1 MHLDIKPQPKPFL
14 HWIKLPELFMAA
26 IGSSFIVLAVEGVLS
41 QAIAT
46 IFVGVFLGLSIIATK
61 TNWLQDSKFNKFLQ
75 REGVLPLIGL
85 VVITSLT
92 IYFAIHAAPSN
103 AQFFTSAE
111 TNLKTEIA
119 KYATANATEAAN
131 VVGVVF
137 FAYRFAMLVYV
148 GASVVKVVGAMREE
162 EDWKSAA
169 KTPVIILI
177 CLAVADLMTKMI
189 LGTA

>member
-26 IGSSFIVLAVEGVLS
+26 IGSSFIVLAVEGVFS

-46 IFVGVFLGLSIIATK
+46 ILVGVMLGLGIISTK
-61 TNWLQDSKFNKFLQ
+61 TEWLKDSKFNKFLTK
-75 REGVLPLIGL
+75 EGVLPVIGL
-85 VVITSLT
+85 TIVASLCV
-92 IYFAIHAAPSN
+92 YFAIHAAPSH
-103 AQFFTSAE
+103 AQFFTTAE
-111 TNLKTEIA
+111 DELTEKI
-119 KYATANATEAAN
+119 KLYATASGDAAAK

-137 FAYRFAMLVYV
+137 FAYRFAMIVYV
-148 GASVVKVVGAMREE
+148 GASLTKVVGAMREE

-177 CLAVADLMTKMI
+177 CLAVADLMSTMI
-189 LGTA
+189 LGV

>member
-26 IGSSFIVLAVEGVLS
+26 IGSSFIVLAVEGVFS

-46 IFVGVFLGLSIIATK
+46 ILVGVMLGLGIISTK
-61 TNWLQDSKFNKFLQ
+61 TEWLKDSKFNKFITK
-75 REGVLPLIGL
+75 EGVLPVIGL
-85 VVITSLT
+85 TIVASLCV
-92 IYFAIHAAPSN
+92 YFAIHAAPSH
-103 AQFFTSAE
+103 AQFFTTAE
-111 TNLKTEIA
+111 DELTEKI
-119 KYATANATEAAN
+119 KLYATASGDAAAK

-137 FAYRFAMLVYV
+137 FAYRFAMIVYV
-148 GASVVKVVGAMREE
+148 GASLTKVVGAMRED

-177 CLAVADLMTKMI
+177 CLAVADLMSTMI
-189 LGTA
+189 LGV

>member
-26 IGSSFIVLAVEGVLS
+26 IGSSFIVLAVEGVFS

-46 IFVGVFLGLSIIATK
+46 ILVGVMLGLGIISTK
-61 TNWLQDSKFNKFLQ
+61 TEWLKDSKFNKFLTK
-75 REGVLPLIGL
+75 EGVLPVIGL
-85 VVITSLT
+85 TIVTSLCV
-92 IYFAIHAAPSN
+92 YFAIHAAPSH
-103 AQFFTSAE
+103 AQFFTTAE
-111 TNLKTEIA
+111 DELTEKI
-119 KYATANATEAAN
+119 KLYATASGDAAAK

-137 FAYRFAMLVYV
+137 FAYRFAMIVYV
-148 GASVVKVVGAMREE
+148 GASLTKVVGAMREE

-177 CLAVADLMTKMI
+177 CLAVADLMSTMI
-189 LGTA
+189 LGV

>member
-26 IGSSFIVLAVEGVLS
+26 IGSSFIVLAVEGVFS

-46 IFVGVFLGLSIIATK
+46 ILVGVMLGLGIISTK
-61 TNWLQDSKFNKFLQ
+61 TEWLKDSKFNKFLTK
-75 REGVLPLIGL
+75 EGVLPVIGL
-85 VVITSLT
+85 TIVASLCV
-92 IYFAIHAAPSN
+92 YFAIHAAPSH
-103 AQFFTSAE
+103 AQFFTTAE
-111 TNLKTEIA
+111 TELTEKI
-119 KYATANATEAAN
+119 KLYATASGDAAAK

-137 FAYRFAMLVYV
+137 FAYRFAMIVYV
-148 GASVVKVVGAMREE
+148 GASLTKVVGAMREE

-177 CLAVADLMTKMI
+177 CLAVADLMSTMI
-189 LGTA
+189 LGV